1 MLYFGMPMG
10 SMPLLDEVGID
21 VALDVAHTLAAS
33 FRDRMAVSESLARMV
48 QAGLLGRKAGRG
60 FYLHAKG
67 KEAEPNPQATT
78 FRPAIAGRQSP
89 VTNQPSRIST
99 YQDRMVFLMLNEA
112 ARCLEEQIVTET
124 EDVDFAMIMGTGF
137 APFRG
142 GPLRYAE
149 SLGLERVV
157 EAMKRLEDTGA
168 SYFSPCSLLRKLA
181 DERKRFYPE
190 QGNHK

>member
-1 MLYFGMPMG
+1 MA
-10 SMPLLDEVGID
+10 LL
-21 VALDVAHTLAAS
+21 
-33 FRDRMAVSESLARMV
+33 MV
-48 QAGLLGRKAGRG
+48 
-60 FYLHAKG
+60 
-67 KEAEPNPQATT
+67 
-78 FRPAIAGRQSP
+78 
-89 VTNQPSRIST
+89 
-99 YQDRMVFLMLNEA
+99 NEA
-112 ARCLEEQIVTET
+112 ARCLEEQIVTEPS
-124 EDVDFAMIMGTGF
+124 DVDFAMIMGTGF

-157 EAMKRLEDTGA
+157 EAMKRLADTGA